1 MSNPHSRNYTMSLTD
16 GHSVVTTS
24 LMVITYDPTKR
35 AKTLQERN
43 LDFEDAALVFAG
55 RSLTAEDNR
64 HDYGE
69 VRYSTV
75 GRLRGRMVLVIW
87 TPRGEARH
95 VISMRKTNGKETRR
109 FAEALG

>member
-1 MSNPHSRNYTMSLTD
+1 MTL
-16 GHSVVTTS
+16 
-24 LMVITYDPTKR
+24 TYDPAKR

-43 LDFEDAALVFAG
+43 LDFEEASLVFAG
-55 RSLTAEDNR
+55 RNITAHDDR

-69 VRYSTV
+69 VRYATV

-95 VISMRKTNGKETRR
+95 VISMRKTNAKETRR
-109 FAEALG
+109 FAEELG